1 VADRRPP
8 LPPGRTRVSPGVS
21 PGVPPGVSQRLLP
34 GVAPAAF
41 LLLWWITSAVVGSF
55 LLPPPQA
62 VLQRI
67 LEIAGTALLPHLLAS
82 LGRVTV
88 ALTTATLTALPLGIA
103 LGRIGW
109 VSRLFTPLVYI
120 LYPVPKIAL
129 LPLVF
134 LLAGVGE
141 GARVFLLWLVL
152 FFQVLV
158 AVRDSVVA
166 IPDGYRRSLTLLGGR
181 RRDQLRYVIL
191 PAILPALLT
200 ALRIGSA
207 TALAVLFFAE
217 TFFTNRGLGF
227 FIVDSWMKASY
238 TDMTAGIVAISL
250 VGVLIFSLLDLL
262 QRKLCAWKRFEL

>member
-1 VADRRPP
+1 MGERP
-8 LPPGRTRVSPGVS
+8 VSPVS
-21 PGVPPGVSQRLLP
+21 LI
-34 GVAPAAF
+34 APAAF
-41 LLLWWITSAVVGSF
+41 LLLWWLTSTAVGSF
-55 LLPPPQA
+55 VLPTPGA
-62 VLQRI
+62 VLHRFM
-67 LEIAGTALLPHLLAS
+67 EIAGTTLLPHLLAS
-82 LGRVTV
+82 LGRVV
-88 ALTTATLTALPLGIA
+88 AALTLATVVALPLGVA
-103 LGRIGW
+103 LGRVGW

-141 GARVFLLWLVL
+141 GARIFLLWLVL

-158 AVRDSVVA
+158 AVRDSVAA
-166 IPDGYRRSLTLLGGR
+166 IPEGYRQSLTLLGGR
-181 RRDQLRYVIL
+181 RRDQLRYVII

-227 FIVDSWMKASY
+227 FIVDSWMKAAY
-238 TDMTAGIVAISL
+238 TDMTTGIVAISM
-250 VGVLIFSLLDLL
+250 VGFGIFSLLDLL
-262 QRKLCAWKRFEL
+262 QRRLCSWKRFEK